1 MTTQVLKL
9 PLQGDLT
16 LNDIAPVAM
25 ELFPY
30 MSQSLINHVV
40 HIYRDQV
47 AIARCFE
54 SVSDEFI
61 AVCIWFAETN
71 VHKPIRNLNSSAIG
85 SEMARLTRCFEANK
99 TLEIKSDYDTTVP
112 VSYDMIERHNR
123 TIARKLSS
131 QLNIDESSGTLVRT
145 LGSGH
150 ERNNYEALVVW
161 VRNTIMSYDLPGH
174 IDVLEVLSV
183 ELEKA
188 LQRWSTDR
196 FS

>member
-1 MTTQVLKL
+1 MTTQALKL

-16 LNDIAPVAM
+16 LNYIVPAAM

-30 MSQSLINHVV
+30 MSQSLIKHVA
-40 HIYRDQV
+40 HIYRNQV

-71 VHKPIRNLNSSAIG
+71 VHESIRNLNSSAIR
-85 SEMARLTRCFEANK
+85 SEMSRLTRCFEANE
-99 TLEIKSDYDTTVP
+99 TLEIQKDYDKTVP
-112 VSYDMIERHNR
+112 LSYDMIERHNR
-123 TIARKLSS
+123 TVARKLSS
-131 QLNIDESSGTLVRT
+131 LLNIDESSGTLVNA

-174 IDVLEVLSV
+174 VDVLEVLSI